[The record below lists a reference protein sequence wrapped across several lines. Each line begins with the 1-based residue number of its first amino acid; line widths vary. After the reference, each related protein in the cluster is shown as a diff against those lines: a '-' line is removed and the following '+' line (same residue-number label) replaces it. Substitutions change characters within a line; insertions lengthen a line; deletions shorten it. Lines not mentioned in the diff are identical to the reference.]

1 MTLVVCAETG
11 PGVFRRL
18 VRELLEFLKEMSV
31 GKDALVAE
39 RGLGPRCQVCTLD
52 SRPGARGGWAGG
64 SAGASLPGEIGGGR
78 ARQALAVGCGWE
90 WGAGEWVC
98 SSRERRGGR
107 RGIAARLGRRTAVLF
122 RDSVLAFSTWIVV
135 VLHSSVNRQGESE

>member
-52 SRPGARGGWAGG
+52 SRPGTRGGWVEG
-64 SAGASLPGEIGGGR
+64 SAGASLSGEIGGGR

-90 WGAGEWVC
+90 WGAEEWVC
-98 SSRERRGGR
+98 CSQERRGGR
-107 RGIAARLGRRTAVLF
+107 RGIAARLGRRTTVLF

>member
-52 SRPGARGGWAGG
+52 SRPGTRGGWVEG
-64 SAGASLPGEIGGGR
+64 SAGASLSGEIGGGR
-78 ARQALAVGCGWE
+78 ARQALAVGWGGRGWL
-90 WGAGEWVC
+90 GGGGGGG
-98 SSRERRGGR
+98 RGGPKS
-107 RGIAARLGRRTAVLF
+107 GSAALRNGEAAAAVSRQDWVAGPLF
-122 RDSVLAFSTWIVV
+122 FFEIAFS
-135 VLHSSVNRQGESE
+135 LFPPG

>member
-1 MTLVVCAETG
+1 MTLVVCVETG

-52 SRPGARGGWAGG
+52 SRPGARGGWVGG
-64 SAGASLPGEIGGGR
+64 SAGASLSGEIGGGR
-78 ARQALAVGCGWE
+78 ARQALAVGCGVGCHCFLRKE
-90 WGAGEWVC
+90 HDPDLTMFGSQQMAHSGAEKTRSGFE
-98 SSRERRGGR
+98 
-107 RGIAARLGRRTAVLF
+107 I
-122 RDSVLAFSTWIVV
+122 I
-135 VLHSSVNRQGESE
+135 

>member
-52 SRPGARGGWAGG
+52 SRPGTRGGWVEGSAAGGRGRLWRWGAGG
-64 SAGASLPGEIGGGR
+64 SGGPKSGSAALRNGEAAAAVSRQDWVAGPLFFFEI
-78 ARQALAVGCGWE
+78 
-90 WGAGEWVC
+90 
-98 SSRERRGGR
+98 
-107 RGIAARLGRRTAVLF
+107 
-122 RDSVLAFSTWIVV
+122 AFS
-135 VLHSSVNRQGESE
+135 LFPPG